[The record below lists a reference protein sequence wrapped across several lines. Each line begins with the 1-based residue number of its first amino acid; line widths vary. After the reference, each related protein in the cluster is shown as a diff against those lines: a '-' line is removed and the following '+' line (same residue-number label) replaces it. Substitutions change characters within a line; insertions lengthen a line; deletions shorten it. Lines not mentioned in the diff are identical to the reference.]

1 MNKKLKVFEAFAGYG
16 SQSISLTNIGVDY
29 EVVGISEIEPD
40 AIIAY
45 ATIKGFDLNQSLD
58 VPEDIARQILINKN
72 IGYDF
77 KKNKSIIPK
86 MNKSK
91 LIKLYNADK
100 LTKNYGDISLIDAN
114 DLPDFDYFTYSF
126 PCQDISV
133 AGEKKGLEGTRSGLL
148 YECEKI
154 IEIKKP
160 KYLLMENVKN
170 LVGKQFKADFDLWI
184 DWLGEKGYNSSY
196 KVLNAKDFG
205 IPQNRE
211 RIFAIS
217 ILKEFE
223 INSFEFPKA
232 IPLKMKIKDLLDEQV
247 DESRYYSK
255 KFIIV
260 NKGHKAE
267 FIDGAFDQGKRIY
280 SENQPYMN
288 CITARDRGVNNVL
301 VNNETRAR
309 KITSLEALR
318 FMGLGDEYYLKFKNE
333 GLTDGSIFKLAGN
346 SIVINVL
353 DNIHISLFKSN
364 M

>member
-148 YECEKI
+148 Y
-154 IEIKKP
+154 
-160 KYLLMENVKN
+160 
-170 LVGKQFKADFDLWI
+170 
-184 DWLGEKGYNSSY
+184 
-196 KVLNAKDFG
+196 
-205 IPQNRE
+205 
-211 RIFAIS
+211 
-217 ILKEFE
+217 
-223 INSFEFPKA
+223 
-232 IPLKMKIKDLLDEQV
+232 
-247 DESRYYSK
+247 
-255 KFIIV
+255 
-260 NKGHKAE
+260 
-267 FIDGAFDQGKRIY
+267 
-280 SENQPYMN
+280 
-288 CITARDRGVNNVL
+288 
-301 VNNETRAR
+301 
-309 KITSLEALR
+309 
-318 FMGLGDEYYLKFKNE
+318 
-333 GLTDGSIFKLAGN
+333 
-346 SIVINVL
+346 
-353 DNIHISLFKSN
+353 
-364 M
+364 